1 MKLLDSV
8 LVIAATVEANGNH
21 YGHGNVPINNLVRR
35 LENLKTWGD
44 DCASRLQPPV
54 KNNVLKKL
62 NAMAGK
68 ATKFY
73 NKNNGDLDD
82 LEVIEW
88 DDAKDRAINT
98 ENPCQCLYYVGK
110 GYFNFFTRGFDGY
123 NGRPRPEVK
132 RIWEKLQWR
141 LKKTYSCEFEYS
153 NPNPYPKPTK
163 GPKPTEKPK
172 PKPTPK
178 PTEKPKP
185 KPTPKPT
192 EKPTYPPNPKPACP
206 AGWDTFADD
215 GRCFQTKCGSRGI
228 PWSVAQNRCFAEKA
242 ELAQILTEVQ
252 NKAVAATG
260 EVGGP
265 GLKGGIWIGGND
277 FEHEGTWLFRT
288 GAALPFFNWAANQ
301 PDDGNDKITQD
312 CIWMNFQER
321 GVWDDLLCTATKAHC
336 WACTKDPEGV

>member
-8 LVIAATVEANGNH
+8 LVVAATVEASNH
-21 YGHGNVPINNLVRR
+21 YGQGNVPINNLVRR
-35 LENLKTWGD
+35 LENLKMWGD
-44 DCASRLQPPV
+44 DCAARLQPPV
-54 KNNVLKKL
+54 KNNVLQKL
-62 NAMAGK
+62 NAMAAK

-132 RIWEKLQWR
+132 RIWGKLQWR
-141 LKKTYSCEFEYS
+141 LQKTYSCEFEYS
-153 NPNPYPKPTK
+153 NPNPYPKPT
-163 GPKPTEKPK
+163 EKPK
-172 PKPTPK
+172 PKPTPQ
-178 PTEKPKP
+178 PTKKP

-192 EKPTYPPNPKPACP
+192 YAPKPKPGCP
-206 AGWDTFADD
+206 AGWEAFEDD
-215 GRCFQTKCGSRGI
+215 GRCFKTTCGSQGI
-228 PWSVAQNRCFAEKA
+228 EWITAQENCQDERA
-242 ELAQILTEVQ
+242 ELAQILTESQ
-252 NKAVAATG
+252 NRAVAASG
-260 EVGGP
+260 EIGGP

-277 FEHEGTWLFRT
+277 FENEGSWTFPNGDRMW
-288 GAALPFFNWAANQ
+288 FFNWADNQ

-312 CIWMNFQER
+312 CIWMNFQKR

-336 WACTKDPEGV
+336 WACTKDPE